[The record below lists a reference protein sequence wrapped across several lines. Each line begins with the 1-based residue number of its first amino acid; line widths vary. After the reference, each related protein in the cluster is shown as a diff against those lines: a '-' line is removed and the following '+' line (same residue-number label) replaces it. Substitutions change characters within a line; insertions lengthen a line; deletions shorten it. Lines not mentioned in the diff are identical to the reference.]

1 MVPEGQAPDS
11 EWAAGEWEEVEA
23 GQEERVPEEQAREL
37 VPRAVPVRAE
47 AVCGKPALAVVDPV
61 VVVQVPVAD
70 QDQAEAEPAAVPGLD
85 PAEAAQVLVQVGAED
100 LVEGVV
106 REELA
111 EEGLDRGER
120 ERQENG

>member
-70 QDQAEAEPAAVPGLD
+70 QDQAEA
-85 PAEAAQVLVQVGAED
+85 AQVLVQVGAED